1 MTLPYLIEVIHKGLE
16 FEPHFL
22 VAVSIYDSWYI
33 IFILGH
39 VTKAKW
45 LTIFRIF
52 VKVILLISVFI
63 FGGAG
68 SSLPHGLF
76 SSCSERGLL
85 SSCSMQASHYG
96 GFPSCRA

>member
-76 SSCSERGLL
+76 SSWGEWGLL
-85 SSCSMQASHYG
+85 SSCPARASPG
-96 GFPSCRA
+96 SGFS